1 MHYLIDESG
10 LPLELPEVATFLPTE
25 TGEPPL
31 GHATKWAWDTVNKC
45 VVENEKI
52 DNVTVFPLELNT
64 MKGFEGSSAYY
75 LRYMDTHNNKTLVY
89 KKIDENWSGVV
100 SY

>member
-1 MHYLIDESG
+1 MPYMIDEAS
-10 LPLELPEVATFLPTE
+10 LPLELPEVAKFLPTE

-52 DNVTVFPLELNT
+52 DHVTVFPLELNT
-64 MKGFEGSSAYY
+64 MRDSPVLRLTISATWT
-75 LRYMDTHNNKTLVY
+75 RIIIRH
-89 KKIDENWSGVV
+89 
-100 SY
+100 

>member
-1 MHYLIDESG
+1 MKVPTLG
-10 LPLELPEVATFLPTE
+10 TARVAKFLPTE

-52 DNVTVFPLELNT
+52 DNITIFPLELNT
-64 MKGFEGSSAYY
+64 MPGFASSSAYY
-75 LRYMDTHNNKTLVY
+75 LRYMDHTTTRHL
-89 KKIDENWSGVV
+89 
-100 SY
+100 